1 MCVACDH
8 SCTLLYKGL
17 DQHSLITDS
26 KFIEMLYIILFIASS
41 LAIAASSYSNKPL
54 CCHPEPL
61 PASCNE
67 IKNKWPKA
75 SSGYYHIG
83 GKGGPVYVYCQM
95 EEICGS
101 GGWTRLACLDMTD
114 PAQKCPSGFKLI
126 QTGQVRTCGRPN
138 TTTGSC
144 ASVHFQSHGISY
156 SQVCGKVIGYQ
167 HGTPDGI
174 YPGHYAGEKYG
185 SVIDSHVNINS
196 YYVDGV
202 SITRGYPRQHVWTL
216 INGLF
221 AAILNNKY
229 DCPCHPGSLQ
239 KSTLQNQLKFIGN
252 DYFCESGNSVGTHG
266 GHYIYSSDPL
276 WDGKACSN
284 EGDCCKA
291 PGLPWFNKVLKAA
304 TTDYLELRLCQDE
317 GTKNEDSPLR
327 SYELYVK

>member
-1 MCVACDH
+1 M
-8 SCTLLYKGL
+8 L
-17 DQHSLITDS
+17 DQQSYITCRYS
-26 KFIEMLYIILFIASS
+26 KFIEMLSIILFIVSS
-41 LAIAASSYSNKPL
+41 LAIASSYNS
-54 CCHPEPL
+54 CSHPEPL

-67 IKNKWPKA
+67 IKSKWPKA

-101 GGWTRLACLDMTD
+101 GGWTRLAYLDMTD
-114 PAQKCPSGFKLI
+114 PAQKCPSGFKPI

-252 DYFCESGNSVGTHG
+252 DYFCESGNSGSTHG

-276 WDGKACSN
+276 WDGKGCST

-317 GTKNEDSPLR
+317 GTANEDSPLS

>member
-1 MCVACDH
+1 
-8 SCTLLYKGL
+8 
-17 DQHSLITDS
+17 
-26 KFIEMLYIILFIASS
+26 MLSIILFIVSS
-41 LAIAASSYSNKPL
+41 LVIASSYNS
-54 CCHPEPL
+54 CSHPEPL

-276 WDGKACSN
+276 WDGKGCST

-317 GTKNEDSPLR
+317 GTANEDSPLS

>member
-1 MCVACDH
+1 M
-8 SCTLLYKGL
+8 L
-17 DQHSLITDS
+17 DQQSYITCRYS
-26 KFIEMLYIILFIASS
+26 KFIEMLSIILFIVSS
-41 LAIAASSYSNKPL
+41 LAIASSYNS
-54 CCHPEPL
+54 CSHPEPL

-67 IKNKWPKA
+67 IKIKWPKV

-101 GGWTRLACLDMTD
+101 GGWTRLAYLDMTD
-114 PAQKCPSGFKLI
+114 PAQKCPSGFKPI

-138 TTTGSC
+138 TSAGSC

-174 YPGHYAGEKYG
+174 YPGHYAGGKYG

-221 AAILNNKY
+221 AAISNNKY
-229 DCPCHPGSLQ
+229 NCPCHPGSLQ

-252 DYFCESGNSVGTHG
+252 DYFCESGNSGSTHG

-276 WDGKACSN
+276 WDGKGCST

-317 GTKNEDSPLR
+317 GTANEDSPLR